1 MSRPRLS
8 RAVVTATIS
17 ALLTSTL
24 FAMPAAADQLPEPT
38 VDNTV
43 RTAPEK
49 QPSDRFIV
57 KFKETAG
64 TAATRGKAY
73 GVTAKDL
80 GVSVKELRT
89 ISTGA
94 SVVSTDRELDAAE
107 AEEFIAALEA
117 DPAVEYAEAD
127 TPVFAAAAAPNDAYF
142 DYQWD
147 LTQKPYGLDVL
158 PAWDTTTG
166 TGSVVAVID
175 TGVLPHADLDANM
188 LPGYDMISDTTI
200 ARDGGG
206 RDANPR
212 DEGDYGDGINC
223 PAGSSSWHGSHVAG
237 TIAAVTGNGIGI
249 AGVAPGAKVL
259 PIRALGL
266 CGGGWSSDIID
277 GITWASG
284 GPVTGVPANPNP
296 ARVINLSLSGNN
308 WCSTSY
314 QTAIDAAVAR
324 GSVIVAAAGNE
335 GDDATFYAPA
345 NCNNVIT
352 VGASGPDGAG
362 TYYSNFGDPLDVS
375 APGGDSQYGAEGLIL
390 STVNTGTQTPITGG
404 DEYGFMQGTSMAA
417 PHVAGV
423 VALMLSANPSLT
435 PAKVEELLKGTT
447 KPFVS
452 PTIYSYGTGIAYAPD
467 AVAAAVLGE
476 VPPPVQYV
484 TPGDVYMDGELR
496 VGSTLT
502 ARTAYWD
509 PAPLT
514 FSYEWFIGNSATP
527 AATTQQYTLRTADLG
542 QVVTLVVTGSKDG
555 YESASSELVSP
566 SPVAYETLTAGT
578 PTISGTGTVGET
590 LTVSDGTW
598 GPSPVTLTRQ
608 WLRNGSVI
616 SGATGTSYTLVA
628 ADAGTNVSVRVT
640 GTKTGYTS
648 STQTSAAKAIQ
659 GASFTAPTPTINGTV
674 KVGSTLTASSA
685 VWTPV
690 PATMAYAWLRNG
702 TPISGATSP
711 SYTLTPADLDATIQ
725 VRFTGSR
732 TGYITQS
739 ATSAATA
746 PVAEGTL
753 TAPTPTISGT
763 AKAGS
768 TLTAAPGTWTAGTTL
783 AYQWLRDGT
792 PISGATAST
801 YSLTADD
808 TGTNISVTVTGSKPG
823 YTTVSRTS
831 SATPVS
837 NTATKPVSNDFNGD
851 GTSDVLARDT
861 AGKLWLYAGNG
872 KGGWLGRTQV
882 GSGWGGFTSILTPG
896 DFDGDGNPDV
906 LGRDSRGGYWLYP
919 GNGDSGWKFRVKV
932 GSGWQGFTALTAPG
946 DFNGDGNV
954 DVLARDSRGG
964 FHLYPGNGTGGW
976 KSRVTVGSGWNGF
989 TSILGPGDFNGD
1001 GAVDVLARH
1010 TTGAL
1015 YLYAGNGTGGW
1026 KSGAKIGSGWQGFTA
1041 LVTPGD
1047 FNGDGTVDVLAR
1059 DRYGVLWLYGGNGS
1073 GGWTPRA
1080 KAGSGWNIMNS
1091 IS

>member
-8 RAVVTATIS
+8 RAAVTATIS

-24 FAMPAAADQLPEPT
+24 FAMPVSADQPPEPKLDT
-38 VDNTV
+38 TV
-43 RTAPEK
+43 RTAPAT
-49 QPSDRFIV
+49 QASDRFIV

-73 GVTAKDL
+73 GATAKEL

-94 SVVSTDRELDAAE
+94 NVVATGRELDAAQ

-117 DPAVEYAEAD
+117 NPAVEYSEAD

-142 DYQWD
+142 GYQWD
-147 LTQKPYGLDVL
+147 LTQKPYGLDIL
-158 PAWDTTTG
+158 PVWDTNIG
-166 TGSVVAVID
+166 AGSVVAVID
-175 TGVLPHADLDANM
+175 TGALPHADLDANM

-206 RDANPR
+206 RDSNPR

-237 TIAAVTGNGIGI
+237 TIAAVTGNGVGI

-277 GITWASG
+277 SITWASG
-284 GPVTGVPANPNP
+284 GPVAGVPANPNP

-324 GSVIVAAAGNE
+324 GSVIVAAAGNG

-345 NCNNVIT
+345 NCDNLIT

-390 STVNTGTQTPITGG
+390 STVNSGTQAPVTGG
-404 DEYGFMQGTSMAA
+404 DDYGFMQGTSMAA

-435 PAKVEELLKGTT
+435 PAKVEELLKGTA
-447 KPFVS
+447 KSFVS
-452 PTIYSYGTGIAYAPD
+452 PTIYSYGTGIAYAPA

-476 VPPPVQYV
+476 VPPPIQYV

-496 VGSTLT
+496 VGSTLS
-502 ARTAYWD
+502 ARTAFWE
-509 PAPLT
+509 PAPVEMT
-514 FSYEWFIGNSATP
+514 YEWFVGGKTTP
-527 AATTQQYTLRTADLG
+527 VSTSDTYTLRPEDLG
-542 QVVTLVVTGSKDG
+542 KPVAVIATGTKDG
-555 YESASSELVSP
+555 FEPGTDEAVSP
-566 SPVAYETLTAGT
+566 GPVAEGILTAVT
-578 PTISGTGTVGET
+578 PVINGNSYVYSG
-590 LTVSDGTW
+590 LTVNDVPW
-598 GPSPVTLTRQ
+598 GPAPVTLTYQ
-608 WLRNGSVI
+608 WLRNGEPI
-616 SGATGTSYTLVA
+616 SGATASSYDVGSADMGTKL
-628 ADAGTNVSVRVT
+628 SVRVT
-640 GTKTGYTS
+640 GMKNGYQTA
-648 STQTSAAKAIQ
+648 TRTSAETSTIT
-659 GASFTAPTPTINGTV
+659 GCCLSGPRPVINGTRV
-674 KVGSTLTASSA
+674 VGHELTAYIGIWS
-685 VWTPV
+685 VEPDVKTIQW
-690 PATMAYAWLRNG
+690 YRG
-702 TPISGATSP
+702 KTPIEGATSLR
-711 SYTLTPADLDATIQ
+711 YTLTGADFNQAISVWVTGTKAGYPTYIAKSAPTASIPA
-725 VRFTGSR
+725 
-732 TGYITQS
+732 
-739 ATSAATA
+739 
-746 PVAEGTL
+746 GTL
-753 TAPTPTISGT
+753 TAPTPAITGT
-763 AKAGS
+763 AKVGY
-768 TLTAAPGTWTAGTTL
+768 TLTAAPGSWTAGTAL
-783 AYQWLRDGT
+783 AFQWLRDGS

-801 YSLTADD
+801 YKLTADD
-808 TGTNISVTVTGSKPG
+808 SGANVRVTVTGSQLG
-823 YTTVSRTS
+823 YTTASTTS
-831 SATPVS
+831 AATTV
-837 NTATKPVSNDFNGD
+837 AEYRGPVSNDFNGD

-861 AGKLWLYAGNG
+861 SGRLWLYAGSG
-872 KGGWLGRTQV
+872 KGSWLGRTQV

-906 LGRDSRGGYWLYP
+906 LARDSRGGYWLYP
-919 GNGDSGWKFRVKV
+919 GNGDSGWKSRVKV

-954 DVLARDSRGG
+954 DVLARDSKGG
-964 FHLYPGNGTGGW
+964 FHLYPGNGAGGW
-976 KSRVTVGSGWNGF
+976 KSRMTVGSGWNGF

-1001 GAVDVLARH
+1001 GAVDILARH
-1010 TTGAL
+1010 STGAL

-1026 KSGAKIGSGWQGFTA
+1026 KFGAKIGSGWQGFTA

-1047 FNGDGTVDVLAR
+1047 FNGDRAVDVLAR
-1059 DRYGVLWLYGGNGS
+1059 DRYGALWLYGGNGS
-1073 GGWTPRA
+1073 GGWTPRI